1 MAVRAENVGVNS
13 SAVRRGAVLVSEPL
27 HRFSRGVK
35 QAENHVGTRRGARLL
50 TVITPLGM
58 ESVALNLAAARESS
72 AGPCAR
78 AALFSPMFPSHSGTL
93 RELRGRCGVRQVL
106 DCANPVGLGRGK
118 RNSPPLRGCS
128 ALSASPYSKIPRR
141 STSRNFQT
149 GSKPE
154 RCRRNHGWTRIHTDG
169 VEPGGRWVRE
179 ARPSFGG
186 RSWTSRI
193 PGSIRVHRCSSVVEF
208 LSVCIDP
215 AKAP

>member
-1 MAVRAENVGVNS
+1 MSAAMLQAGHVFIKPVEHPGETAGAICIGSCSSKRAQQS
-13 SAVRRGAVLVSEPL
+13 PSRR
-27 HRFSRGVK
+27 
-35 QAENHVGTRRGARLL
+35 Q
-50 TVITPLGM
+50 TP
-58 ESVALNLAAARESS
+58 ARE
-72 AGPCAR
+72 
-78 AALFSPMFPSHSGTL
+78 
-93 RELRGRCGVRQVL
+93 VL
-106 DCANPVGLGRGK
+106 DFTNPGGLGRGK

-128 ALSASPYSKIPRR
+128 AHSASPYSKIPRR
-141 STSRNFQT
+141 STSRNVET

-169 VEPGGRWVRE
+169 VEPGRRWVRE

-215 AKAP
+215 VKLLFLFVSIRG